1 METLFTR
8 PVASCCRRLASS
20 ATRTPRPAV
29 VLPQP
34 PARGKATAARAR
46 RSLNIPPHPS
56 FLNSSKT
63 ADGSSQPTEEI
74 IYNPPE
80 SAASVYHTPVKFLPS
95 SDPRRRANLAEIL
108 AASQPASS
116 SSPSSSSSSSTQPSV
131 ESFPM
136 LSKTAPALKPRHHL
150 TKEDIEEMRRLRA
163 EDPATNSV
171 AALARRFDCSQLFV
185 LMCCQAPKEHRE
197 KMKAVEEKYKAR
209 WGPRRRAAR
218 EERARR
224 NVMLYNGEI

>member
-1 METLFTR
+1 METLLMR

-20 ATRTPRPAV
+20 ATRTPTPAML
-29 VLPQP
+29 LPQQ
-34 PARGKATAARAR
+34 PARGKATSARAR
-46 RSLNIPPHPS
+46 RALNIPPHPS
-56 FLNSSKT
+56 FLNSNKT
-63 ADGSSQPTEEI
+63 ADASNQPTEEI

-80 SAASVYHTPVKFLPS
+80 SAASVYHTPVKFLPP

-108 AASQPASS
+108 AASNPA
-116 SSPSSSSSSSTQPSV
+116 SSSSSSSPSTTQPSV

-136 LSKTAPALKPRHHL
+136 LSKSAPAPKPRHHL

-163 EDPATNSV
+163 EDPVTNSV
-171 AALARRFDCSQLFV
+171 VSLARRFDCSQLFV

-224 NVMLYNGEI
+224 NVLLYNGEI